1 MGHLVVH
8 ANDHSRH
15 HNHHHHHCA
24 APSNKDLMPKSIHTR
39 VAPPPPRDP
48 HRPTKQISTPDNSG
62 RRQVQLNERQ
72 SGKRHHHKSKPPTGR
87 QPEELIAGGN
97 VHHGGPIAANALST
111 TLPISSYHAFP
122 ATALSQGQSART
134 RQLARNASTK

>member
-1 MGHLVVH
+1 MGRE
-8 ANDHSRH
+8 A
-15 HNHHHHHCA
+15 
-24 APSNKDLMPKSIHTR
+24 
-39 VAPPPPRDP
+39 
-48 HRPTKQISTPDNSG
+48 HRPTKQITTPDNGG

-111 TLPISSYHAFP
+111 TLPISSYHAFQ